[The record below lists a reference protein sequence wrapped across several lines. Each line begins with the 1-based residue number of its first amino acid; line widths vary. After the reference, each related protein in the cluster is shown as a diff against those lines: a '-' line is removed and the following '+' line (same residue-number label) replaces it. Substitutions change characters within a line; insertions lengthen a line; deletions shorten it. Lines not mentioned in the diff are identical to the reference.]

1 MKKIMVTLAMAAGTL
16 FFGQI
21 TLGKNFSSE
30 NLQVYTNTNE
40 NFYYSTGF
48 NITQVKIYKA
58 DYSLYKQFTPSVP
71 AGYSMFI
78 DQYKNN
84 FVLSKN
90 IFNTD
95 NKLEIIVTFERYNS
109 TTSEREYIIRIYSED
124 GNVLHEFGPNYRFS
138 DEYDINIYHDATT
151 NTNKLRLFNQETD
164 STEIYNLPTT
174 SLSAREVQ
182 AKSKISAFP
191 IPAQKTL
198 NIMNPLN
205 GSHTVEIYDMSG
217 KLVLNKSFSSVE
229 NLVSIDVEGLP
240 KGTYFYKIGELN
252 AKFIKN

>member
-1 MKKIMVTLAMAAGTL
+1 MKKIIVTLAMAAGSL
-16 FFGQI
+16 IFGQI

-40 NFYYSTGF
+40 TFYYSTGF
-48 NITQVKIYKA
+48 NISQVKIYKA

-90 IFNTD
+90 VFNTD
-95 NKLEIIVTFERYNS
+95 NKLEIIITFEKYNS
-109 TTSEREYIIRIYSED
+109 TTSQREYIIRIYNEE
-124 GNVLHEFGPNYRFS
+124 GNVLHEFGPNYQFS
-138 DEYDINIYHDATT
+138 DEYDINIYHDHTT
-151 NTNKLRLFNQETD
+151 NTNKLRLFNQGTG

-174 SLSAREVQ
+174 SLSAKEVR
-182 AKSKISAFP
+182 AKNKISAFP

-198 NIMNPLN
+198 NIMNPLD
-205 GSHTVEIYDMSG
+205 GSKAVEIYDRSG
-217 KLVLNKSFSSVE
+217 KLVMNKSFGSME
-229 NLVSIDVEGLP
+229 NLISIDVENLP

-252 AKFIKN
+252 AKFIKD